1 MLILVSGE
9 DHRDARQARCATP
22 TKRMTMTRDEK
33 IQAVRAWWIKNYKRA
48 GGATSGATMCAHELE
63 LPLNSVRGLQRDAFK
78 GEQAP
83 WQDGY
88 VVAPA
93 APQAACGY
101 TEVDGHLVATS
112 AGAICRC
119 PVCKA
124 EAATHEEV
132 ASVFGFRKDFSGGR
146 LRVRPHSYCKACKTA
161 NNKRKRAEKKEQHH
175 GS

>member
-1 MLILVSGE
+1 
-9 DHRDARQARCATP
+9 
-22 TKRMTMTRDEK
+22 MTRNEK

-83 WQDGY
+83 WQRGDWETYTPPKPCAYTFDG
-88 VVAPA
+88 
-93 APQAACGY
+93 
-101 TEVDGHLVATS
+101 TLLVAS
-112 AGAICRC
+112 GPGPICRC
-119 PVCKA
+119 PVCKV
-124 EAATHEEV
+124 EAATHDDVE
-132 ASVFGFRKDFSGGR
+132 AVFGFRKDFSGGR
-146 LRVRPHSYCKACKTA
+146 LRVRPHSYCKKCKTA